1 MSSLRLEALL
11 EALGGG
17 EAITAAGG
25 AGDVLKTAA
34 GWMQRRSN
42 QVLT

>member
-17 EAITAAGG
+17 EVITAAG
-25 AGDVLKTAA
+25 ALA
-34 GWMQRRSN
+34 MCRRSDGWRRR
-42 QVLT
+42 